1 MTKSHMTESE
11 HLPNSETPSDPF
23 RRHRQTKV
31 VATLGPSSDTYE
43 QIKSLFENG
52 ADVFRMNFSHGDAK
66 DHRRR
71 LDIIRD
77 IEKEFSRSIGVFAD
91 LQGPKIR
98 IGTFENDKIT
108 LEQGQKFTLD
118 QDETPGN
125 ETRVYLPHPE
135 IFEAVN
141 LDDMLLLDDGKTH
154 LKITKVTAQSLETE
168 VIAGKSLSNRKGVN
182 LPDTILKTSPL
193 TPKDRKDLETAL
205 DMGVDWIALSF
216 VQKPED
222 IAEARKLING
232 RAALISKIEKPSA
245 VDHLQEIIDLSDAI
259 MLARG
264 DLGVEIPAQKVPAI
278 QKRAVRMAR
287 EVGRPIIIATQMLE
301 SMVTSPTPTRAEA
314 SDVATAIYDGTDAIM
329 LSAETA
335 AGDYPVEA
343 VSMMRKIARDV
354 EQDTLYRRVMDAE
367 HPDPKENASDAITA
381 AAHNV
386 TQTIRAAAIVNY
398 TTSGSTALR
407 TARERP
413 DVPILCLTAN
423 RTVARRMALSY
434 GVHAVHTEDI
444 DNFADMVKKA
454 TRIAQ
459 DEGIAAKGQRLVIT
473 AGVPFG
479 TPGSTNILRIA
490 WID

>member
-1 MTKSHMTESE
+1 MSKEE
-11 HLPNSETPSDPF
+11 PF
-23 RRHRQTKV
+23 RRHRHTKV

-43 QIKSLFENG
+43 TIKALFENG
-52 ADVFRMNFSHGDAK
+52 ADVFRMNFSHGVAE
-66 DHRRR
+66 DHKKRLEHIRR
-71 LDIIRD
+71 L
-77 IEKEFSRSIGVFAD
+77 EKEFGRSIGVFAD

-98 IGTFENDKIT
+98 IGTFQDERID
-108 LEQGQKFTLD
+108 LDQGQKFTLD
-118 QDETPGN
+118 NDKAPGN
-125 ETRVYLPHPE
+125 KSRVYLPHPE
-135 IFEAVN
+135 IFDAISVGE
-141 LDDMLLLDDGKTH
+141 MLLLDDGKVH
-154 LKITKVTAQSLETE
+154 LKVKSVSKDKIETE
-168 VIAGKSLSNRKGVN
+168 VIAGKKLSNRKGVN
-182 LPDTILKTSPL
+182 LPDTILRSSPL
-193 TPKDRKDLETAL
+193 TEKDRKDLEVAL

-232 RAALISKIEKPSA
+232 RASLISKVEKPSA
-245 VDHLQEIIDLSDAI
+245 VTHLKEIIDLSDAV

-264 DLGVEIPAQKVPAI
+264 DLGVEIPAQKVPAV

-287 EVGRPIIIATQMLE
+287 EAGRPIIIATQMLE

-314 SDVATAIYDGTDAIM
+314 SDVATAIYDGTDAVM

-354 EQDTLYRRVMDAE
+354 EQDDLYRTIMDAE

-381 AAHNV
+381 AAHSV
-386 TQTIRAAAIVNY
+386 AQTINAAAIVNY

-413 DVPILCLTAN
+413 SVPILCLTENLA
-423 RTVARRMALSY
+423 VARRMALSY
-434 GVHAVHTEDI
+434 GVHAVHTKDV
-444 DNFADMVKKA
+444 DNFGDMVKKA
-454 TRIAQ
+454 IKVAKQ
-459 DEGIAAKGQRLVIT
+459 EGLAEKGERLVIT

-490 WID
+490 WVD